1 MKESNTHLLYTMYL
15 LWAGAALITICA
27 ALVISKSIVR
37 PITQVTHI
45 ISDIVKG
52 GNLSQ
57 RIHVRSNDEVR
68 QLADTTNELLAQV
81 GRQNWAKDHISVMS
95 TLLQSSDRVETAVQ
109 FSFISWL

>member
-15 LWAGAALITICA
+15 LWAGAADYHLCA
-27 ALVISKSIVR
+27 FG
-37 PITQVTHI
+37 
-45 ISDIVKG
+45 DIKEHRKADHA
-52 GNLSQ
+52 GNSYHLRYCQ
-57 RIHVRSNDEVR
+57 RREPFPADSRAIHDEVR